1 MDLVK
6 RATQLDWEL
15 GRKRAELSRLES
27 ELAERERALAD
38 YQDALDAFQRRFGH
52 ALANHYVELDELEA
66 QIAERAAQLRPDDAS
81 KRRKAE
87 RLRAKVESRH
97 QPAPHR
103 PAEPA
108 GKPQAS
114 EAARKLYRDFTKLA
128 HPDLETDPEA
138 KACREAAM
146 VQANAAYAAGD
157 VETLRYMLGVWN
169 LEASG
174 PEPDDPESVL
184 ARIERQID
192 QTAGRLDAPEKAR
205 EELEASDIGRLMR
218 RAVLAERQ
226 GRDLLDR
233 LLEEADEM
241 KREARKRLKTLER
254 RLGKAA
260 KKGRSGDDDPDGE
273 M

>member
-15 GRKRAELSRLES
+15 GRKRAELARLES
-27 ELAERERALAD
+27 DLAERERALAA
-38 YQDALDAFQRRFGH
+38 YQDDLDAFQRRFGH
-52 ALANHYVELDELEA
+52 ALANHYAELDELEA

-87 RLRAKVESRH
+87 RLRARVTARH
-97 QPAPHR
+97 QPAPHTL
-103 PAEPA
+103 AEVA
-108 GKPQAS
+108 GKPAAS
-114 EAARKLYRDFTKLA
+114 DAARKLYRDFTKLA
-128 HPDLETDPEA
+128 HPDLVADPA
-138 KACREAAM
+138 IKAQREAAM

-157 VETLRYMLGVWN
+157 VGTLSYMLGAWN
-169 LEASG
+169 LAAAG
-174 PEPDDPESVL
+174 PEPDDPVSVL
-184 ARIERQID
+184 ARLDRQID
-192 QTAGRLDAPEKAR
+192 QTAGRLDAPAKAR

-226 GRDLLDR
+226 GRDLLER

-260 KKGRSGDDDPDGE
+260 KKGRNGADEPDGE

>member
-15 GRKRAELSRLES
+15 GRQRAELARLES
-27 ELAERERALAD
+27 ELAVRERALAD

-52 ALANHYVELDELEA
+52 ALATHYAELDELEA
-66 QIAERAAQLRPDDAS
+66 QIAERAAELRPDDAS

-87 RLRAKVESRH
+87 RLRAKVEARH
-97 QPAPHR
+97 QIAPPS
-103 PAEPA
+103 PAEVA

-138 KACREAAM
+138 KSRREAAM

-157 VETLRYMLGVWN
+157 VDTLSYMLGVWT
-169 LEASG
+169 LDATG
-174 PEPDDPESVL
+174 PEPDDPASAL
-184 ARIERQID
+184 ARLERQIA
-192 QTAGRLDAPEKAR
+192 QTAGRLEAPAKAR
-205 EELEASDIGRLMR
+205 SALEASDIGRLMR
-218 RAVLAERQ
+218 RASLAERQ

-254 RLGKAA
+254 RAGKAA
-260 KKGRSGDDDPDGE
+260 KKGRAGDPDPDGE
-273 M
+273 T